1 MKMKSIKYTYWK
13 DGDFYMGYLNDYPD
27 YHTQG
32 LSKEELMDNLRNLLS
47 DIESDDIPYVRKVE
61 ELMIA

>member
-1 MKMKSIKYTYWK
+1 MKSIKYTYWK